1 MSHRLAL
8 NESGPRFDLD
18 EQLRSAS
25 VEAIGPLALA
35 VGALLAVCFG
45 LELLHHTEESTNP
58 ALLAHVATVVLG
70 LVGLARVAGRRP
82 RWLVDNVYLVAVAIG
97 LSITSAAVHLQ
108 ALTGDPLDTL
118 YVGEAVLAI
127 GGLILATRW
136 AVGAIVVATAMWA
149 AFAYPTLSPEA
160 FLDCTYALVSA
171 GVVGVVLHAARRRTH
186 ARLAVLRYNEGVRKR
201 ELEAALGAAEANRA
215 DLDRRVDER
224 TRALAQAYE
233 DLQRE
238 LDERKRVEGER
249 RVLADR
255 LHQTQRMESIGRLAG
270 GVAHD
275 FNNLL
280 SVIMGN
286 AEIIV
291 TEDELDD
298 GVRESAQQIV
308 EAAERAAGVTRQ
320 LLAFGRKQVIAPKVL
335 SLRDV
340 VDDLVRLVHRAIG
353 EDVVLEV
360 DVAADV
366 SPVLADAGQLEQAM
380 MNLVVNARD
389 AMPTGGR
396 LGIAVTELDVSADQ
410 AARFPGARPGP
421 HVVLTV
427 SDTGT
432 GMDAATLASIWEPFF
447 TTKAVG
453 KGTGLGL
460 PMVQGIVTQ
469 HGGFVDVVSAPG
481 RGTRFEVYLPATSGT
496 VRPAR
501 VKPVRLETPTG
512 HETILVVEDEPQ
524 VRRLA
529 VGALRQLGYQVLEAG
544 DGESALAV
552 ARDHLGAIDLLL
564 TDVVMPGMDGSK
576 LAERLRL
583 ERPAIAVLFASG
595 YDDSR
600 IGKAGILPDHVDFL
614 AKPYDLRTLGRRV
627 REVIDHA
634 SGGSSGGWKR
644 VSAG

>member
-1 MSHRLAL
+1 MSRRLSL
-8 NESGPRFDLD
+8 NDTGPRFDLED
-18 EQLRSAS
+18 QLKAAS
-25 VEAIGPLALA
+25 IEAIGPLALA
-35 VGALLAVCFG
+35 VGALLVACFF
-45 LELLHHTEESTNP
+45 LELLHQES
-58 ALLAHVATVVLG
+58 AADLELAAHGIAVIVGLVVLSRLAARRPAW
-70 LVGLARVAGRRP
+70 LVANVYVAG
-82 RWLVDNVYLVAVAIG
+82 AAIG
-97 LSITSAAVHLQ
+97 LGITSCAVHLQ
-108 ALTGDPLDTL
+108 SVTGDPLDTL

-127 GGLILATRW
+127 GGLILSTRW
-136 AVGAIVVATAMWA
+136 AIGSILAAVGLWA
-149 AFAYPTLSPEA
+149 VFARESLPWDAFVDALSGLGA
-160 FLDCTYALVSA
+160 A

-201 ELEAALGAAEANRA
+201 ELEAALGAAEASRA

-238 LDERKRVEGER
+238 LDERKRVESER

-255 LHQTQRMESIGRLAG
+255 LHQSQRMESIGRLAG

-286 AEIIV
+286 AEIIA
-291 TEDELDD
+291 TEDDLDE

-320 LLAFGRKQVIAPKVL
+320 LLAFGRKQVMAQKVL
-335 SLRDV
+335 NLRDV
-340 VDDLVRLVHRAIG
+340 VDGLVRMVRRAIG
-353 EDVVLEV
+353 EDVVLDV
-360 DVAADV
+360 DVAGDV
-366 SPVLADAGQLEQAM
+366 PPVLADAGQLEQAM

-396 LGIAVTELDVSADQ
+396 LGITLTELDVSADL

-432 GMDAATLASIWEPFF
+432 GMDATTLSSIWEPFF

-481 RGTRFEVYLPATSGT
+481 RGARFEVYLPATTG
-496 VRPAR
+496 VARPAR
-501 VKPVRLETPTG
+501 AKPVRAETPTG
-512 HETILVVEDEPQ
+512 TETVLVVEDEPQ

-529 VGALRQLGYQVLEAG
+529 VGALRQLGYVVLEAG
-544 DGESALAV
+544 DGESALEA
-552 ARDHLGAIDLLL
+552 ARAHLGAIDLLL
-564 TDVVMPGMDGSK
+564 TDVVMPGMDGPK
-576 LAERLRL
+576 LAERLRI
-583 ERPAIAVLFASG
+583 ERPNIAVLFASG

-600 IGKAGILPDHVDFL
+600 IGKAGILPDDVDFL
-614 AKPYDLRTLGRRV
+614 AKPYDLRTLGRRI
-627 REVIDHA
+627 RDVIDRS
-634 SGGSSGGWKR
+634 SGGSSGGWRR
-644 VSAG
+644 VSAMP